1 VDRAE
6 KNNRTTLAYIVKDFK
21 RYRYVYLMA
30 LPVLAWY
37 GIFCYWP
44 IYGAQIAFKAF
55 NPGLGIGGSPWIGL
69 ENFRIFFNGI
79 YFIRTFMNTV
89 LLSIYSILYGF
100 PIPIVFA
107 LLLNEVRREWFKRT
121 IQTVS
126 YLPHFISLVVV
137 CSLIREFTIST
148 GLINNIMEVFGFER
162 RSLLLEPGLF
172 RTIYVTSGI
181 WQSMGWSAIIYLA
194 ALSGVDPT
202 YYDAA
207 AVDGAGRFRRMLN
220 VTLPGIAPTI
230 IIMFILRVG
239 QLMSVGFEKII
250 LLYNPSIYE
259 TADVIS
265 SYVYRK
271 GLLEQSYSYSSAV
284 GLFNSAVN
292 FVLVV
297 GTNYM
302 SRRLSETSLW

>member
-1 VDRAE
+1 MDRAE